1 MPRRHSVSSTRTYEA
16 CPRHYWFAYIRR
28 DPGERRVPQHW
39 RFGTVIHAALEA
51 IYAEIA
57 DGPQKKAMSPSD
69 LEPVA
74 RSALDEAWR
83 NEGLPERG
91 GEYDRAIGI
100 LQQALDSHQP
110 ITPSEVL
117 GVEKRLEA
125 TTSDGTR
132 VIGVADLV
140 HMLGDAVEVMDH
152 KVTSR
157 ASSTED
163 LAADFQ
169 LNLYAWMARHMWPEA
184 SRVYVSHHYP
194 PLQRTV
200 RVLSPTEAQED
211 AVARVEAVAEMIEND
226 EEFAPIVGEHCTT
239 CPYQPQCPAWDN
251 EATRI
256 VGGF

>member
-1 MPRRHSVSSTRTYEA
+1 
-16 CPRHYWFAYIRR
+16 
-28 DPGERRVPQHW
+28 
-39 RFGTVIHAALEA
+39 VIHAALEA

-57 DGPQKKAMSPSD
+57 DGPQKKSVNPSD

-83 NEGLPERG
+83 SEGLPERG

-100 LQQALDSHQP
+100 VQQVLDSHQP

-125 TTSDGTR
+125 TTSDGTH

-140 HMLGDAVEVMDH
+140 HTLGGAVEVVDH

-157 ASSTED
+157 AASSTED

-211 AVARVEAVAEMIEND
+211 AVARVEAVAEMIDTD
-226 EEFAPIVGEHCTT
+226 EQFAPIVGEHCAA
-239 CPYQPQCPAWDN
+239 CPYQPKCPAWND
-251 EATRI
+251 EATLA
-256 VGGF
+256 VDGF

>member
-1 MPRRHSVSSTRTYEA
+1 
-16 CPRHYWFAYIRR
+16 
-28 DPGERRVPQHW
+28 
-39 RFGTVIHAALEA
+39 VIHAALEA
-51 IYAEIA
+51 TYAEIA
-57 DGPQKKAMSPSD
+57 DGPQKKSVSPSD

-74 RSALDEAWR
+74 RSALDEAWTA
-83 NEGLPERG
+83 EGLPERG
-91 GEYDRAIGI
+91 GEYDRAIGVV
-100 LQQALDSHQP
+100 QQALDSHQP
-110 ITPSEVL
+110 LTPGEIL

-140 HMLGDAVEVMDH
+140 HTLGDAVEVMDH

-157 ASSTED
+157 TSSTED

-169 LNLYAWMARHMWPEA
+169 LNLYAWMARSMWPEA

-194 PLQRTV
+194 PLQQVV

-226 EEFAPIVGEHCTT
+226 EEFTPIVGEHCTT
-239 CPYQPQCPAWDN
+239 CPYQPKCPAWND
-251 EATRI
+251 EATLATQ
-256 VGGF
+256 GF